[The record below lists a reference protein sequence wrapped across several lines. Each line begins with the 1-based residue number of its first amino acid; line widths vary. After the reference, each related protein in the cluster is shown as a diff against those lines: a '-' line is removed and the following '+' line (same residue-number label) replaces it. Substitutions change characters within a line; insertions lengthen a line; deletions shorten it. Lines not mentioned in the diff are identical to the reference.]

1 MSTDFKKIL
10 LKDPRLMVTDQ
21 LAYGVKKGGQSIVSQ
36 RASAIAQSTSS
47 VNFNV
52 QIPSEQTIVDRR
64 VWVKS
69 TVVLQFQTS
78 PQFGTNGPQ
87 LVYGQNIALA
97 AFPFHQL
104 ASTVQATLNN
114 NVTSI
119 NMKDVL
125 PFLIRS
131 NDVRMVS
138 RASSSC
144 PTKPDNMY
152 TTFDEAGYAGQFAQ
166 ANCFFAGQW
175 VSPGLPAPVV
185 TPTVFNQVVIP
196 TPVSSTFANFSNSAS
211 DIDLMGNSAF
221 SYYGATSNTPN
232 TGVDAPVQL
241 YYSTTNTAAG
251 PYQLQTTGAGVT
263 GNTNT
268 LPGPVYGSTWWQLVF
283 TTVEPV
289 LVQPFLWSDP
299 VSNKQGIYG
308 LQTIQLQY
316 NLSAPNR
323 AFRVVNQMN
332 GVGAITINNLTIQS
346 VTNSELIFKFLT
358 PHPSDLL
365 PARNVIPLLTYD
377 RYFSNA
383 SNATIPPNFGG
394 IVPITS
400 NTYNLTQVPDKICVF
415 LRKKQSLQT
424 PTDQDWS
431 PVISGISINWNN
443 NAGLLSSATLQD
455 LYYYSVEAG
464 SNQSFQQYC
473 GQAYASQGSY
483 TGALGAGISNF
494 TSMIGSYL
502 MLDFA
507 TVIQLT
513 EDFYSCGSL
522 GNFQLQFQLQLQNQ
536 SGVAIPSNSLEIVLV
551 VMNSGIMVT
560 DRGQTSTYT
569 GILTKQDVL
578 DVSQTEA
585 LSITDVGRIVGS
597 GSMDKGRALPMK
609 VCDMLRKERGHHNNP
624 PVLRPAVEPPNK
636 MSSRLM

>member
-21 LAYGVKKGGQSIVSQ
+21 LAYAVKKGGQSIVSQ

-64 VWVKS
+64 VFVKS
-69 TVVLQFQTS
+69 TVLLQFQAT
-78 PQFGTNGPQ
+78 TNDVANPIPI
-87 LVYGQNIALA
+87 LNYGSNISLS

-125 PFLIRS
+125 PFLIRTIDTRELNKS
-131 NDVRMVS
+131 T
-138 RASSSC
+138 SSC
-144 PTKPDNMY
+144 PVLADKFFYNSDDCGPGANLPQNNVTY
-152 TTFDEAGYAGQFAQ
+152 VTTGASVTGLVFAP
-166 ANCFFAGQW
+166 NL
-175 VSPGLPAPVV
+175 PGSVNG
-185 TPTVFNQVVIP
+185 TFNSGSID
-196 TPVSSTFANFSNSAS
+196 S
-211 DIDLMGNSAF
+211 DILPNGAYSGPG
-221 SYYGATSNTPN
+221 SYSLTPN
-232 TGVDAPVQL
+232 TGIDSPVSL
-241 YYSTTNTAAG
+241 YYSTSGTSAG
-251 PYQLQTTGAGVT
+251 PWALQQ
-263 GNTNT
+263 TNG
-268 LPGPVYGSTWWQLVF
+268 LVSSLIVPQRARWWQLVF
-283 TTVEPV
+283 TTIEPV
-289 LVQPFLWSDP
+289 LVQPFLWCDP

-316 NLSAPNR
+316 NLSSPNR
-323 AFRVVNQMN
+323 AFKVANTQLFPGSTN
-332 GVGAITINNLTIQS
+332 ANITIDNLTIQS
-346 VTNSELIFKFLT
+346 VTNSELIFKYIT

-383 SNATIPPNFGG
+383 SNAVIPPSFGAT
-394 IVPITS
+394 IPITS

-415 LRKKQSLQT
+415 LRKKQTLQT
-424 PTDQDWS
+424 PTDSDWS

-455 LYYYSVEAG
+455 LYYYSVDAG
-464 SNQSFQQYC
+464 SSQSFQEYC
-473 GQAYASQGSY
+473 GQAYANQAGLSSG
-483 TGALGAGISNF
+483 TGANGASNLCS
-494 TSMIGSYL
+494 TVGSYL

-522 GNFQLQFQLQLQNQ
+522 GNFQLQFQLQIQNQ
-536 SGVAIPSNSLEIVLV
+536 STTAIPASSLEIVLV

-578 DVSQTEA
+578 DASQTEP
-585 LSITDVGRIVGS
+585 LSITDVSRMVGS
-597 GSMDKGRALPMK
+597 GHMDKGRALPMK
-609 VCDMLRKERGHHNNP
+609 VCDMLRHAKTLP
-624 PVLRPAVEPPNK
+624 AKAVEVAKEAVSK
-636 MSSRLM
+636 MASRLM